1 MPTPKWFR
9 QAKPTRSIVPLSRFV
24 SDSIFALKTG
34 GYGCLFS
41 LAGIDDEGLTD
52 LAINDAI
59 ARVHGALQSLPDGAH
74 LYQYVRI
81 RKGYDIPMKVNYEN
95 PTVAAVVG
103 DRRSFLHENAHLRRI
118 ELYWCLTI
126 EPSADYSFGKKKLTP
141 EQYGRQCARFIAEI
155 QITAEILTSQL

>member
-59 ARVHGALQSLPDGAH
+59 ARIHGSLQSLPDGAH

-81 RKGYDIPMKVNYEN
+81 RKGYEIPTKGGYEN
-95 PTVAAVVG
+95 PTVDAVVA
-103 DRRSFLHENAHLRRI
+103 DRQSFLRENAHLRHI
-118 ELYWCLTI
+118 ELFWCLTI
-126 EPSADYSFGKKKLTP
+126 EPSANHSFGKKKLTP
-141 EQYGRQCARFIAEI
+141 E
-155 QITAEILTSQL
+155 